1 MSGEISVAPRGLQAP
16 VFDHNGTGTRSNR
29 FSLWESALGSYLGS
43 MYGQLGVVALLKPDL
58 EQAPF
63 YGLRARIK
71 DATSSGVRNRT
82 NREKWQKIQFT
93 LDYLIQQS
101 FSKTDKSILDAH
113 NQEKLR
119 ERHTEEFRDIDPNRL
134 ALSLKWLPHAT
145 ILFHQVKSQY
155 FEDDGTEA
163 LVKILW
169 HESLKVK
176 LHEVRKLTAFLTWNS
191 KFADSWNQVNALV
204 AKHSPSYLAGLQL
217 LQVVKSHPN
226 AEIQSFANLFM
237 LRHRDAPFQIETL
250 LDELKTQFRSVNA
263 DHMRARVS
271 TPRIANVSLAN
282 SANEPQVLAAGS
294 SKKQCENFS
303 KCGNYTSAQR
313 FNRCNDCHLAWKAS
327 KSTGLPTDTTQKV
340 VQKMKTKFKKQMAK
354 KNKEHR
360 EALAAA
366 MAAQASQEATLS
378 EGGTEDEIDF
388 DTDLSDDGNHKSAA
402 AASVKPKKAGSLK
415 AAARKRASATV
426 ADASVRDGN
435 ALAAGV
441 LDPESMPGQAH
452 FVTSKAGKKK
462 KRKAVDKTVDNSS
475 KKRKKKDGQESL

>member
-1 MSGEISVAPRGLQAP
+1 MSGEISGAPRGLHAP

-29 FSLWESALGSYLGS
+29 FSLWESSLGSYLGS
-43 MYGQLGVVALLKPDL
+43 VYGQLGVVALLNPNY
-58 EQAPF
+58 EQTF

-71 DATSSGVRNRT
+71 DATDREGVRSRI
-82 NREKWQKIQFT
+82 NREKWHRIQFT
-93 LDYLIQQS
+93 LDFLIQQS
-101 FSKTDKSILDAH
+101 FSKTDKNILDA
-113 NQEKLR
+113 NSQEKLR
-119 ERHTEEFRDIDPNRL
+119 ERHTEQFRDKDTY
-134 ALSLKWLPHAT
+134 ALSLQCLPHAT

-155 FEDDGTEA
+155 FEDVGTEA

-176 LHEVRKLTAFLTWNS
+176 LHEVRKLNAFLTWNS

-263 DHMRARVS
+263 DHMRARVT
-271 TPRIANVSLAN
+271 TPRIANVSLAD

-303 KCGNYTSAQR
+303 KCGNYTPAQR
-313 FNRCNDCHLAWKAS
+313 FNRCKDCHQAWTAS
-327 KSTGLPTDTTQKV
+327 KSTGLSTDTTQKV

-354 KNKEHR
+354 KHKEHK

-388 DTDLSDDGNHKSAA
+388 DTDFSDDGNQKSAA
-402 AASVKPKKAGSLK
+402 AASVKSKKAGSLK

-426 ADASVRDGN
+426 ADASIRDGN

-441 LDPESMPGQAH
+441 LDPESMHGQAH
-452 FVTSKAGKKK
+452 FVANKAGKKQ

-475 KKRKKKDGQESL
+475 KKKKKKDGEEPL

>member
-1 MSGEISVAPRGLQAP
+1 MSGETSVAPRGLQAP

-43 MYGQLGVVALLKPDL
+43 LYGQLGVVALLKPDL

-71 DATSSGVRNRT
+71 DATDDQGVRNRT
-82 NREKWQKIQFT
+82 NRDRWQKIQFT

-119 ERHTEEFRDIDPNRL
+119 ERHTEEFRDLDRNKL
-134 ALSLKWLPHAT
+134 SLSLKWLPHAT

-176 LHEVRKLTAFLTWNS
+176 LHEVKKLNAFLTWNS

-217 LQVVKSHPN
+217 LQVVKSHLN

-263 DHMRARVS
+263 DNMRARVS
-271 TPRIANVSLAN
+271 TPRIANVSLAD
-282 SANEPQVLAAGS
+282 SANEPQALVDGS

-303 KCGNYTSAQR
+303 KCGNYTSAER
-313 FNRCNDCHLAWKAS
+313 FNRCKDCHLAWKAS
-327 KSTGLPTDTTQKV
+327 QSTGLSTDTTKKV
-340 VQKMKTKFKKQMAK
+340 VQNMQKKFKKQMAK
-354 KNKEHR
+354 QKKEHR
-360 EALAAA
+360 AALAAA
-366 MAAQASQEATLS
+366 MATQAPQAAASS
-378 EGGTEDEIDF
+378 EGNTEDELDF
-388 DTDLSDDGNHKSAA
+388 DTDSSDDTTKKSAA
-402 AASVKPKKAGSLK
+402 VTSVKPKKVVSLK
-415 AAARKRASATV
+415 AAAQKRASASV

-441 LDPESMPGQAH
+441 LDPESMPDQAH
-452 FVTSKAGKKK
+452 FVVSKAGKK
-462 KRKAVDKTVDNSS
+462 RKTVEKTVEKPS
-475 KKRKKKDGQESL
+475 KKKKKKDEPESL